1 MTKGNYDSEV
11 QGCLAELRT
20 WAIHATNA
28 QRDLLIESIRDM
40 SDIIESDMPTEAVEE
55 DTSGNADKALILNNI
70 VLPWGVQVYG
80 NREAVRPAHITKLV
94 NLILENY

>member
-20 WAIHATNA
+20 WAIHATNE
-28 QRDLLIESIRDM
+28 QRDLLLNSIRSM
-40 SDIIESDMPTEAVEE
+40 ADIIEGDMPSDAIEE
-55 DTSGNADKALILNNI
+55 DTTATADKALILNSI
-70 VLPWGVQVYG
+70 VLPWVVQVYG
-80 NREAVRPAHITKLV
+80 NREAVRPAHITKLI